1 IGQDVALILME
12 VEPEAGAPS
21 ERARQLELGVDHPEP
36 RGQAGLRGADRLRR
50 ALPLVPP
57 VPGEARE
64 VVVDHALV
72 VALLGLG
79 IEGGEFLGRG
89 PRGRGP
95 QRDSRR
101 DHRAHHERGRAD
113 RTRPPQDTALR
124 SAARSRSNFS
134 SRLTKARARRVISA
148 KWPAAASAGSASE
161 APRPMPIAPARR
173 KETKLSGSVPAAASI
188 GT

>member
-1 IGQDVALILME
+1 ALLELGAEERRERAVAGGKAEGEVPVFIGQDVALILME

-79 IEGGEFLGRG
+79 IE
-89 PRGRGP
+89 
-95 QRDSRR
+95 
-101 DHRAHHERGRAD
+101 
-113 RTRPPQDTALR
+113 
-124 SAARSRSNFS
+124 
-134 SRLTKARARRVISA
+134 
-148 KWPAAASAGSASE
+148 
-161 APRPMPIAPARR
+161 
-173 KETKLSGSVPAAASI
+173 
-188 GT
+188 